1 VILRKAIFTL
11 LLFAGAASAAPSGLF
26 ERSVKLYQLQRFEE
40 AVLLLKELTDENKP
54 NPEATSAGLLLTRTY
69 SRLNDWANARQT
81 ALDML
86 RRFPGSRYA
95 DWFQF
100 ELARL
105 ASHTQDRPEALRRL
119 VWIMDHSTNPDM
131 TSACIDHATHLI
143 NAGIT
148 EDVLLDLNGQMH
160 TPETKKWLEL
170 WSART
175 VCGYQGKAK
184 AQETL
189 FHLAGSD
196 LTESQNRA
204 LQSWLN
210 TSSEQLRFPM
220 RIAVLLPLSGEYED
234 EGHQFLYG
242 LVYALRDLL
251 HPVELILKD
260 THGSQV
266 EAARLMNELI
276 RTDVSLFI
284 GELDDSRS
292 ATLAAMAAQA
302 GKLLICP
309 ITTEAGIAGLGDRI
323 FQMNSDIETRGIAL
337 ARYAYQKLG
346 LRTFAILAPADN
358 YGHDLTDAFAGAI
371 DELGGTIIA
380 QQWYYPGTED
390 FKRHFQTI
398 RETALA
404 ASPPDTAQMNEYLR
418 RRPESGQRV
427 LGTQDDQFD
436 MPVTSIDGFFFPIY
450 EEDLPIIAPQY
461 ALGNIKATP
470 LGGDNWNHLDVLRN
484 QRRYINGAVFIS
496 GQHLQETEME
506 YIRFQNSYRMLTSQS
521 PTLLSVLGVDLGRY
535 LVQAIDS
542 GYTDARSLVEYLQQ
556 APLFNGL
563 AGDYQFSKESHV
575 NQSVHLL
582 QYKDGIIQK
591 LEN

>member
-1 VILRKAIFTL
+1 VIYRKTILAL
-11 LLFAGAASAAPSGLF
+11 LLLAGAAAAAPSGLF
-26 ERSVKLYQLQRFEE
+26 ERSVKLFQLQRFEE

-54 NPEATSAGLLLTRTY
+54 NPEATCAGLLLTRAY
-69 SRLNDWANARQT
+69 SRLNDWPNARQT

-105 ASHTQDRPEALRRL
+105 ASQTHDRPEALRRL
-119 VWIMDHSTNPDM
+119 VWIMDHSTHPDM
-131 TSACIDHATHLI
+131 VSACSDHATRLI
-143 NAGIT
+143 NAGVA
-148 EDVLLDLNGQMH
+148 EDALIALSSQLH

-170 WSART
+170 WSARAL
-175 VCGYQGKAK
+175 CGYQGKSK

-189 FHLAGSD
+189 SRLAESE

-210 TSSEQLRFPM
+210 ASPEQLRFPM
-220 RIAVLLPLSGEYED
+220 RIAILLPLSGEYEE

-242 LVYALRDLL
+242 LVYALRDLRY
-251 HPVELILKD
+251 PVELILKD
-260 THGSQV
+260 TQGSQTR
-266 EAARLMNELI
+266 AAKLMNELVK
-276 RTDVSLFI
+276 TDVSLFI
-284 GELDDSRS
+284 GELDDNRS
-292 ATLAAMAAQA
+292 ATLAALAAQT

-309 ITTEAGIAGLGDRI
+309 ISTESGIAGLGDRI
-323 FQMNSDIETRGIAL
+323 FQMNSDIETRGLAL
-337 ARYAYQKLG
+337 ARYAYEKLG
-346 LRTFAILAPADN
+346 LRTYAILAPADD
-358 YGHDLTDAFAGAI
+358 YGYGLADAFAGAI

-418 RRPESGQRV
+418 HRPEAGQRV

-461 ALGNIKATP
+461 ALVNIKSTP
-470 LGGDNWNHLDVLRN
+470 LGGDNWNHLEALRA

-496 GQHLQETEME
+496 GQHLQETDME
-506 YIRFQNSYRMLTSQS
+506 YIRLQNSYRMLTAQS

-535 LVQAIDS
+535 LVRAIDS
-542 GYTDARSLVEYLQQ
+542 GHTGARSLTEYLQE
-556 APLFNGL
+556 APVFNGL
-563 AGDYQFSKESHV
+563 AGDYQFSRESHV